1 MSAGEVPSVKGS
13 QKGSQKGSR
22 AGTPGARSASEVRS
36 VSAGEVPSVKG
47 SRKGSRAGTPSDS
60 EVSRAR
66 SAGRASAA
74 GYRAG
79 ASASEAPSARSGS
92 RASDSSTKAKA
103 KAKAKPTPAPK
114 AEAKAAPAPAMRQGV
129 SYPNP
134 SGPDRRGTYPEDF
147 PSDPGSRSRSGRE
160 KEVVLVPVEQPRR
173 RSGRAGGAGR
183 PNTGQAEP
191 IQRRAGRVP
200 RAPVANLTDLD
211 VKVAPAP
218 KQRVPSKRPLNPE
231 MGPKVEPEPANRTII
246 PGMKGEMVGGGK
258 RGRWGQRRTAV
269 A

>member
-1 MSAGEVPSVKGS
+1 M
-13 QKGSQKGSR
+13 
-22 AGTPGARSASEVRS
+22 
-36 VSAGEVPSVKG
+36 
-47 SRKGSRAGTPSDS
+47 
-60 EVSRAR
+60 
-66 SAGRASAA
+66 ASALSY
-74 GYRAG
+74 GRF
-79 ASASEAPSARSGS
+79 ASEARSGRGQAVS
-92 RASDSSTKAKA
+92 SHGSAAPSHNSGALASDSSTKAKA

-129 SYPNP
+129 FYPNP

-147 PSDPGSRSRSGRE
+147 PSDPGSRSRSGREE

-200 RAPVANLTDLD
+200 REPVANLTDLD

-246 PGMKGEMVGGGK
+246 PGMKGDMVGGGK